1 LLGGKHGQL
10 QEYVV
15 AAEVQ
20 SDELGVELAQDK
32 PEVPLVV
39 ELAQDKPEVPLVVEP
54 AEVQSDEPGVEEVA
68 KQSGGP
74 EKWMALDVSPRLHS
88 TMLQQIFALGCIA
101 MQPELRQKA
110 FP

>member
-1 LLGGKHGQL
+1 LLLGGEHGQL

-15 AAEVQ
+15 AAAAVQ
-20 SDELGVELAQDK
+20 PDEPG
-32 PEVPLVV
+32 V

-54 AEVQSDEPGVEEVA
+54 AEVQSDEPGVEGVA

-74 EKWMALDVSPRLHS
+74 EKWMALDVSTRLHS